1 MQVRDRGGGLPAPP
15 LRLQLAAW
23 AQPLRRWPVL
33 GADACTPASLPR
45 LSPRAGR
52 RRPGCGQLRSAGGAR
67 LAARHGPPV
76 ERALPRSVC
85 CCGRQAGVM
94 VPPLLPPRGTI
105 VLCRTDAASGRHTL
119 MSRWGMFVY
128 VCTSTCTYNI
138 IYYTRC
144 LDGACVSLAENS
156 PPVPDP
162 RLRDARDLDRAPL
175 VRVGHVERAVGGLHH
190 GGV

>member
-1 MQVRDRGGGLPAPP
+1 MQVRDRGGRLPAPP

-23 AQPLRRWPVL
+23 AQPLRRWLVL

-45 LSPRAGR
+45 LSPRAGW
-52 RRPGCGQLRSAGGAR
+52 RRPGCRQLRSAGGAR

-76 ERALPRSVC
+76 ERALPRSVCC

-119 MSRWGMFVY
+119 MSRWACVY
-128 VCTSTCTYNI
+128 TCARAHARTSMG
-138 IYYTRC
+138 C

-175 VRVGHVERAVGGLHH
+175 VRVGHVERAVGGLDH